1 MIRNAGLSLILPPGL
16 KPSNFANN
24 RNRQSPSTRVNST
37 SGVLPIVERTP
48 ALLHITRY
56 SLQKDGCTQ
65 DKSVPE
71 TSTVAQIAATL
82 ACSTD
87 FLCADRRWIG
97 LFNTNL
103 INQCLGGGVFT
114 GLHRSNF
121 ANLIRDA
128 CNFIVLGPEV
138 WDLRRSR

>member
-1 MIRNAGLSLILPPGL
+1 M
-16 KPSNFANN
+16 KPSSFADN
-24 RNRQSPSTRVNST
+24 RIRQSPSTRVNST

-82 ACSTD
+82 ACRPISCVRTD
-87 FLCADRRWIG
+87 AGSD
-97 LFNTNL
+97 
-103 INQCLGGGVFT
+103 
-114 GLHRSNF
+114 S
-121 ANLIRDA
+121 LIRTLSISA
-128 CNFIVLGPEV
+128 WAVVCSPAFT
-138 WDLRRSR
+138 DLILRT